1 MVFFAPPP
9 VHRSSV
15 TQTNTFSI
23 RSQGNI
29 PGWVATVI
37 TQAVLLFGC
46 CTLHFVRRPS
56 SADPQW
62 GSAHSIIFGSG
73 GEMRLRVDP
82 PSFLSFTKFFFLI
95 WLKIFTMSSPKK
107 IFGPQKKI
115 LSLFFLL
122 LFFSSPPPLRWPHWS
137 LLITLLSLLLTHTF
151 SAFWLRSSVV
161 SVLISVKTDIRPI
174 GLGCFSHQFFAG
186 TWKVWACSD
195 PSSKSP

>member
-1 MVFFAPPP
+1 MVFFASLPPP

-56 SADPQW
+56 SAGPQW
-62 GSAHSIIFGSG
+62 GLAHSIIFGSG

-82 PSFLSFTKFFFLI
+82 PSFLSFTIFFSYMAENFYNVLAKKF
-95 WLKIFTMSSPKK
+95 
-107 IFGPQKKI
+107 FGPQKKI
-115 LSLFFLL
+115 IFSLL
-122 LFFSSPPPLRWPHWS
+122 LFF
-137 LLITLLSLLLTHTF
+137 
-151 SAFWLRSSVV
+151 
-161 SVLISVKTDIRPI
+161 
-174 GLGCFSHQFFAG
+174 
-186 TWKVWACSD
+186 
-195 PSSKSP
+195 

>member
-1 MVFFAPPP
+1 MCFFFKKLILLFLVFFCPPP

-82 PSFLSFTKFFFLI
+82 PSFLSFTKIVYLI

-122 LFFSSPPPLRWPHWS
+122 LFFSSPPATLATLVFANYTPFPPS
-137 LLITLLSLLLTHTF
+137 DSYLLGLL
-151 SAFWLRSSVV
+151 AK
-161 SVLISVKTDIRPI
+161 IK
-174 GLGCFSHQFFAG
+174 
-186 TWKVWACSD
+186 CSIC
-195 PSSKSP
+195 SYQLNF

>member
-1 MVFFAPPP
+1 M
-9 VHRSSV
+9 HRSSV

-82 PSFLSFTKFFFLI
+82 PSFLSFTKKIFLI

-107 IFGPQKKI
+107 FFGPQKK
-115 LSLFFLL
+115 FFLSSL
-122 LFFSSPPPLRWPHWS
+122 YYFFFSSPPPSPRYVGH
-137 LLITLLSLLLTHTF
+137 
-151 SAFWLRSSVV
+151 
-161 SVLISVKTDIRPI
+161 I
-174 GLGCFSHQFFAG
+174 GLC
-186 TWKVWACSD
+186 
-195 PSSKSP
+195 

>member
-1 MVFFAPPP
+1 M
-9 VHRSSV
+9 HRSSV

-82 PSFLSFTKFFFLI
+82 PSFLSFTKIFFLV
-95 WLKIFTMSSPKK
+95 WLKILQCPR
-107 IFGPQKKI
+107 QKKF
-115 LSLFFLL
+115 LALKKKFFLSSFYY
-122 LFFSSPPPLRWPHWS
+122 FFLSPPRYVGH
-137 LLITLLSLLLTHTF
+137 
-151 SAFWLRSSVV
+151 
-161 SVLISVKTDIRPI
+161 I
-174 GLGCFSHQFFAG
+174 GLC
-186 TWKVWACSD
+186 
-195 PSSKSP
+195 

>member
-1 MVFFAPPP
+1 M
-9 VHRSSV
+9 HRSSV
-15 TQTNTFSI
+15 TQPNTFSI

-82 PSFLSFTKFFFLI
+82 PSFLSFTK
-95 WLKIFTMSSPKK
+95 KISYMAENFYNVLAKK

-115 LSLFFLL
+115 LSLFSLL
-122 LFFSSPPPLRWPHWS
+122 LFFSIPPPLRWPHWS
-137 LLITLLSLLLTHTF
+137 LLITLPSLLLTHTF

-161 SVLISVKTDIRPI
+161 SVLISLISDI
-174 GLGCFSHQFFAG
+174 SSTAG
-186 TWKVWACSD
+186 
-195 PSSKSP
+195 

>member
-1 MVFFAPPP
+1 MCFFLKKINITIFGFFLPPP

-82 PSFLSFTKFFFLI
+82 PSFLSFTKFFFLY
-95 WLKIFTMSSPKK
+95 
-107 IFGPQKKI
+107 G
-115 LSLFFLL
+115 
-122 LFFSSPPPLRWPHWS
+122 
-137 LLITLLSLLLTHTF
+137 
-151 SAFWLRSSVV
+151 
-161 SVLISVKTDIRPI
+161 
-174 GLGCFSHQFFAG
+174 
-186 TWKVWACSD
+186 
-195 PSSKSP
+195 

>member
-1 MVFFAPPP
+1 MLPPP

-15 TQTNTFSI
+15 TQPNTFSI

-82 PSFLSFTKFFFLI
+82 PSFLSFTK
-95 WLKIFTMSSPKK
+95 KISYMAENFYNVLAKK
-107 IFGPQKKI
+107 IFWPAKKNSF
-115 LSLFFLL
+115 SLLFIT
-122 LFFSSPPPLRWPHWS
+122 FFSSPPCYVGH
-137 LLITLLSLLLTHTF
+137 
-151 SAFWLRSSVV
+151 
-161 SVLISVKTDIRPI
+161 I
-174 GLGCFSHQFFAG
+174 GLC
-186 TWKVWACSD
+186 
-195 PSSKSP
+195 